1 MQSRHQVRE
10 EEAESVTL
18 KLMQQSP
25 APSPTSANA
34 DSAVMMTPHGA
45 GLMAVASYGQFLS
58 SAADL
63 SQTSI
68 RAAPMPSDPLAP
80 AFQPIAAALAMASS
94 YMPPVLPADK
104 MATKLPLPSTNPYF
118 NMMFPMAPFMY
129 PPPMPLASQGPCM
142 DCMSMNK
149 TAYECRTLLQHMA
162 PALVLPHQSPPL
174 HLLEP
179 AMPMTNGRPVVPFRA
194 PGKSARSANG
204 SCVNGTNAHA
214 SVSAIDIQAH
224 V

>member
-1 MQSRHQVRE
+1 MQRSKKRWMQSRHQVRE
-10 EEAESVTL
+10 EETESATL

-25 APSPTSANA
+25 APSPTSA
-34 DSAVMMTPHGA
+34 MLTQHGA

-63 SQTSI
+63 SHT
-68 RAAPMPSDPLAP
+68 AAPTASDSLAP
-80 AFQPIAAALAMASS
+80 AFQPIAAALAMANP
-94 YMPPVLPADK
+94 YMPPVMPADK
-104 MATKLPLPSTNPYF
+104 LAAKLPLPSANPYF

-142 DCMSMNK
+142 ECMSRNK

-162 PALVLPHQSPPL
+162 PALVLPHQGPPL

-179 AMPMTNGRPVVPFRA
+179 ALPMANGRPVVPFRA
-194 PGKSARSANG
+194 PGMR
-204 SCVNGTNAHA
+204 CVNG
-214 SVSAIDIQAH
+214 SVCEWN
-224 V
+224 